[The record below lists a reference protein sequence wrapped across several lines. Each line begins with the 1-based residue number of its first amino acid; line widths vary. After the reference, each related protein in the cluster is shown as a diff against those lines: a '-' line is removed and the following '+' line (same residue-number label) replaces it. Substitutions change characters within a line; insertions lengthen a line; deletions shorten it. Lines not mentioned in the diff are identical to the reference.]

1 MNAIDEMERLLE
13 CEITESDAKYEES
26 EKKSIKQLHG
36 EEDKYACVD
45 CDKKFVQKASL
56 KSSTACTQW

>member
-36 EEDKYACVD
+36 EEDKYTCVD